1 MAQGTQ
7 LPLDGGAAGGSTE
20 PPRCSGGGW
29 GAEPPRLDKKC
40 QSRNERR
47 FEKNEKRRLLQRQGK
62 IEWSRQQKR
71 LYHRTK
77 TFLRAVTR
85 QNLQGY
91 FGALTTAPGG
101 DPGKLSAHFKELRRR
116 IQRRLGYGGDLLYM
130 SIITSEGNG
139 VLHPLIFWKP
149 PREGKYRYFDLAPEW
164 IQKQWTDIHGAPI
177 TKLRRYRAG
186 QESEKRLSNYI
197 VTQYL
202 IQQQREGEG
211 GQLVDALERYA
222 WSWKKLFAFPV
233 GKTWTELKQ
242 FWFARSDIRT
252 WLGAAEAVDSL
263 PFSWLISAWER
274 ICDGEKVRV
283 ENTYIWA
290 GLGGLD
296 SHESN

>member
-1 MAQGTQ
+1 MTQGNG
-7 LPLDGGAAGGSTE
+7 LPQDGGTAEPSTE
-20 PPRCSGGGW
+20 GPLSSDGGW

-47 FEKNEKRRLLQRQGK
+47 FEKKQKKTLLQRQGK
-62 IEWSRQQKR
+62 VEWSRQQKR

-85 QNLQGY
+85 RNLQGY

-101 DPGKLSAHFKELRRR
+101 DPSKLSAHFKELRRR
-116 IQRRLGYGGDLLYM
+116 IQRWLGYRGELLYM

-139 VLHPLIFWKP
+139 VLHPLIFWSP
-149 PREGKYRYFDLAPEW
+149 AREEKSRYFDLAPEW
-164 IQKQWTDIHGAPI
+164 IQEQWSEIHGAPI

-202 IQQQREGEG
+202 IQQQKAGEEGE
-211 GQLVDALERYA
+211 LVDALERYA

-242 FWFARSDIRT
+242 FWFARTDIQT
-252 WLGAAEAVDSL
+252 WVGVAETVEAL

-290 GLGGLD
+290 SLGGLD
-296 SHESN
+296 SCRM

>member
-1 MAQGTQ
+1 MAHGRD
-7 LPLDGGAAGGSTE
+7 LPLGGGAAE
-20 PPRCSGGGW
+20 PSREGPRSSDGGW
-29 GAEPPRLDKKC
+29 GAEPPRLDKKG

-47 FEKNEKRRLLQRQGK
+47 LEKKEKRRLLQRQGK
-62 IEWSRQQKR
+62 VEWSRQQKR

-101 DPGKLSAHFKELRRR
+101 DPRKLSVHFKELRRR
-116 IQRRLGYGGDLLYM
+116 IQRRLGYGGELLYM

-139 VLHPLIFWKP
+139 VLHPLIFWNP
-149 PREGKYRYFDLAPEW
+149 LQEEKYRYFDLAPEW
-164 IQKQWTDIHGAPI
+164 IQKQWTEIHGAPI

-186 QESEKRLSNYI
+186 RDSEKRLSNYI

-202 IQQQREGEG
+202 IQQNREGGG

-242 FWFARSDIRT
+242 FWFARS
-252 WLGAAEAVDSL
+252 EARIWIGDGESLDAL
-263 PFSWLISAWER
+263 PFSWLIAAWER
-274 ICDGEKVRV
+274 ICDGGIISV

-290 GLGGLD
+290 TVRGLD
-296 SHESN
+296 LCQA

>member
-1 MAQGTQ
+1 
-7 LPLDGGAAGGSTE
+7 
-20 PPRCSGGGW
+20 
-29 GAEPPRLDKKC
+29 
-40 QSRNERR
+40 
-47 FEKNEKRRLLQRQGK
+47 
-62 IEWSRQQKR
+62 
-71 LYHRTK
+71 
-77 TFLRAVTR
+77 VTR
-85 QNLQGY
+85 HNLQGY

-101 DPGKLSAHFKELRRR
+101 EPSKLSAHFKELRRR

-149 PREGKYRYFDLAPEW
+149 PQDDKYRYFDLSPEW
-164 IQKQWTDIHGAPI
+164 IQKQWTEIHGAPI
-177 TKLRRYRAG
+177 TKLKRYRVG

-202 IQQQREGEG
+202 IQQQREGED

-242 FWFARSDIRT
+242 FWFARS
-252 WLGAAEAVDSL
+252 EARIWIGEGESLDAL
-263 PFSWLISAWER
+263 PFSWLIASWER
-274 ICDGEKVRV
+274 ICDGEIIRV

-290 GLGGLD
+290 SVGGLD
-296 SHESN
+296 QCEV

>member
-1 MAQGTQ
+1 MAHGRD
-7 LPLDGGAAGGSTE
+7 LPTDCGAAGPSTE
-20 PPRCSGGGW
+20 GPRSSDGGW
-29 GAEPPRLDKKC
+29 GAEPPRLDKKG

-47 FEKNEKRRLLQRQGK
+47 LEKKEKRRLLQRQGK
-62 IEWSRQQKR
+62 VEWSRQQMR

-77 TFLRAVTR
+77 TFLRAVTK
-85 QNLQGY
+85 QHLQGY

-101 DPGKLSAHFKELRRR
+101 DPHKLSAHFKELRRR
-116 IQRRLGYGGDLLYM
+116 IQRWLGYGGELLYM

-149 PREGKYRYFDLAPEW
+149 PQEVKHRYFDLAPEW
-164 IQKQWTDIHGAPI
+164 IQKQWTEIHGAPI

-202 IQQQREGEG
+202 IQQQKTGDEGE
-211 GQLVDALERYA
+211 LIDALERYA

-242 FWFARSDIRT
+242 FWFGRSEVRIWIGEGESLD
-252 WLGAAEAVDSL
+252 AL

-274 ICDGEKVRV
+274 ICDGEIVRV

-290 GLGGLD
+290 SVRGLD
-296 SHESN
+296 QC